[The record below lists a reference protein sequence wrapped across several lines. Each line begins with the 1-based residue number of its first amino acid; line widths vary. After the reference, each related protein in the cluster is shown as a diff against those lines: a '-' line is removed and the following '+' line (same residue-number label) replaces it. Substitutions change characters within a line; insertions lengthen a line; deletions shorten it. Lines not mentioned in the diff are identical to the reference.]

1 MVYTSLRRATLLASI
16 AFIPFQTALA
26 QDAQGSQKPVTDGP
40 VADPADPIL
49 TDTIVVSAMRQ
60 DRATRLSQDN
70 LAMPEQIALPA
81 DATAIA
87 ARVPG
92 GAFFGNGALSGQ
104 LSYRGLAGQRVLG
117 RVNGQRFAT
126 GGPNAMDPPF
136 HYAPSVLVERID
148 VARGVA
154 PVAQGPSLAGA
165 VNAQLFETSFSDS
178 ESWSPDLRFTSQYR
192 SVDNSYAVGGM
203 AGISN
208 ENWRFGV
215 IASREEG
222 DDYEFPGGTA
232 VGTSFERNLY
242 GAHAGFQTGSGELF
256 LEYRRSETDPTGN
269 PPFFLDIVFFDTDF
283 LQGGFRGEI
292 ADDVHLSV
300 RAGHVAIRHLMDN
313 QTTRNP
319 VAAPNRARATFAD
332 ADTSTAELAVRF
344 GKANSYIQIGADT
357 ELTDK
362 FVTITNPFNDAFFL
376 ESQPNVQAERIGAFA
391 QWRGGVARIEFEL
404 GARIDS
410 TSQSSGAPQLGD
422 AVPMGPRLLAANFS
436 AADRDTRQTT
446 FDTIL
451 RTWLPL
457 GAITPRVTLAR
468 KERVASLLERFG
480 WLPTE
485 ASFGLSDGNIY
496 VGNLKLS
503 PETAWIAEAGVDFE
517 TDTLSLRPTVFYRRV
532 DNFIQG
538 VPFDDTIGI
547 IDSPVEMIASM
558 NGDPTPLRFDNVDAE
573 LFGADLD
580 FALRPVARIEV
591 SGTASFVRG
600 TRRDAD
606 DNLYRIPPANLRV
619 SAVYQA
625 DSFSFGAELFAAA
638 DQNDVSAFNGE
649 ERANSYAI
657 VGLFAR
663 YGLTE
668 GLAIEAGI
676 ENLLDTFYQPHLA
689 GRNRFGASDVTLFD
703 RLPGPGRGV
712 WARVTGCF

>member
-1 MVYTSLRRATLLASI
+1 MAFNSLTRALALASLSC
-16 AFIPFQTALA
+16 IPFQAVIA
-26 QDAQGSQKPVTDGP
+26 QEAQSSDESDSTE
-40 VADPADPIL
+40 ANPIL
-49 TDTIVVSAMRQ
+49 TDTIVVSAVRP
-60 DRATRLSQDN
+60 DSAERLSEDN

-104 LSYRGLAGQRVLG
+104 LSYRGLAGERVLG

-154 PVAQGPSLAGA
+154 PVSQGPALAGA
-165 VNAQLFETSFSDS
+165 VNAQLLEIDFGDS
-178 ESWSPDLRFTSQYR
+178 ANWSPDLRFTSQYR
-192 SVDNSYAVGGM
+192 SVDNSYAVGGL
-203 AGISN
+203 AGVSN

-222 DDYEFPGGTA
+222 DDYDFPGGTA

-283 LQGGFRGEI
+283 VQGGFRGEI
-292 ADDVHLSV
+292 ADEVQLTV
-300 RAGHVAIRHLMDN
+300 RLGHVSIAHLMDN
-313 QTTRNP
+313 QTTRDP
-319 VAAPNRARATFAD
+319 VAPPNRARATFAD
-332 ADTSTAELAVRF
+332 ADTSTAEVAVKF
-344 GKANSYIQIGADT
+344 GQANSYVQIGADA

-376 ESQPNVQAERIGAFA
+376 ESQPNVQSERIGAFA
-391 QWRGGVARIEFEL
+391 QWRGNAGLAEFEL

-410 TSQSSGAPQLGD
+410 TSQSSGAPQLGS
-422 AVPMGPRLLAANFS
+422 AVPMGPRNLAAAFT
-436 AADRDTRQTT
+436 AADRDLRQTT
-446 FDTIL
+446 YDAVL
-451 RTWLPL
+451 RAWLPL
-457 GAITPRVTLAR
+457 GGITPRVTLAR

-485 ASFGLSDGNIY
+485 ASFGLADGNIY
-496 VGNLKLS
+496 VGNLALE
-503 PETAWIAEAGVDFE
+503 PETAWIAELGFDLE
-517 TDTLSLRPTVFYRRV
+517 TDTFSLRPTAFYRRV
-532 DNFIQG
+532 DDFIQG
-538 VPFDDTIGI
+538 VPFDDTIGV

-558 NGDPTPLRFDNVDAE
+558 NGDPTPLRFGNVDAE
-573 LFGADLD
+573 LFGVDLD
-580 FALRPVARIEV
+580 FAIWPVERIEV

-600 TRRDAD
+600 KRRDAD

-619 SAVYQA
+619 SAAYRG
-625 DSFSFGAELFAAA
+625 DRFSFGAELFAAA
-638 DQNDVSAFNGE
+638 DQDEVAAFNGE
-649 ERANSYAI
+649 EPSQSFAV

-668 GLAIEAGI
+668 RLAVEAGV
-676 ENLLDTFYQPHLA
+676 ENLFDEFYQPHLA
-689 GRNRFGASDVTLFD
+689 GRNRFGASDVPLFE

-712 WARVTGCF
+712 WARLTGRF

>member
-1 MVYTSLRRATLLASI
+1 MAFNTLGRAILLASFS
-16 AFIPFQTALA
+16 FIPLNHALA
-26 QDAQGSQKPVTDGP
+26 QDTDEREKSDRP
-40 VADPADPIL
+40 TADPIL
-49 TDTIVVSAMRQ
+49 TDTILVSAV
-60 DRATRLSQDN
+60 RASRDERIATDE

-154 PVAQGPSLAGA
+154 PVSQGPSLAGA
-165 VNAQLFETSFSDS
+165 VNAQLFETDFT
-178 ESWSPDLRFTSQYR
+178 ESAGWSTDLRFTSQYR
-192 SVDNSYAVGGM
+192 SVDNSYALGGM
-203 AGISN
+203 AGLSN
-208 ENWRFGV
+208 EKWRIGV

-222 DDYEFPGGTA
+222 EDYEFPGGTA

-283 LQGGFRGEI
+283 VQGGYRGEI
-292 ADDVHLSV
+292 AQDVQLTL
-300 RAGHVAIRHLMDN
+300 RLGHVAIRHLMDN
-313 QTTRNP
+313 QTTRDP
-319 VAAPNRARATFAD
+319 VAPPNRARATFAD
-332 ADTSTAELAVRF
+332 ADTSTAELALRF
-344 GKANSYIQIGADT
+344 GEPDSYFQIGADT

-376 ESQPNVQAERIGAFA
+376 ESQPNVEAERIGAFG
-391 QWRGGVARIEFEL
+391 QWRGAAGKVEFEL
-404 GARIDS
+404 GARVDS
-410 TSQSSGAPQLGD
+410 TNQSAGAPQVGT
-422 AVPMGPRLLAANFS
+422 AVPMGPRGLAAAFA
-436 AADRDTRQTT
+436 AADRETRQTT
-446 FDTIL
+446 MDAVL
-451 RTWLPL
+451 RTWFPL
-457 GAITPRVTLAR
+457 GDITPRMTLAR

-485 ASFGLSDGNIY
+485 ASFGLADGNIY
-496 VGNLKLS
+496 VGNLDLE
-503 PETAWIAEAGVDFE
+503 PETAWIAEIGFDLDTGDF
-517 TDTLSLRPTVFYRRV
+517 SLRPTAFYRRI
-532 DNFIQG
+532 DDFIQG
-538 VPFDDTIGI
+538 VPFDDTIGV

-558 NGDPTPLRFDNVDAE
+558 NGDPTPLRFGNVDAE
-573 LFGADLD
+573 LFGVDLD
-580 FALRPVARIEV
+580 FALRPVDRIEV

-600 TRRDAD
+600 KRRDAD
-606 DNLYRIPPANLRV
+606 DNLYRIPPANLRL
-619 SAVYQA
+619 SAAYRG
-625 DSFSFGAELFAAA
+625 DGFSFGAELFAAA
-638 DQNDVSAFNGE
+638 DQNEVSAFNE
-649 ERANSYAI
+649 EEPSDSFAV

-663 YGLTE
+663 YGIAD
-668 GLAIEAGI
+668 GLALEAGV
-676 ENLLDTFYQPHLA
+676 ENLFDEFYQPHLA
-689 GRNRFGASDVTLFD
+689 GRNRFGASDVPLFD

-712 WARVTGCF
+712 WARLTGRF